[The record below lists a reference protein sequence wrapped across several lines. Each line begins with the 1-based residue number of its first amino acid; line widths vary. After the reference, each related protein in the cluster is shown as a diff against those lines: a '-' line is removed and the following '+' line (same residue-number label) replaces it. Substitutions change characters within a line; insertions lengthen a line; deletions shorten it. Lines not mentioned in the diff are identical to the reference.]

1 MVFFLQAIQD
11 DFVEMRK
18 TDHKSMTVEDFHT
31 LLNLVRYVYIMLFN
45 IRKVNYYCS

>member
-1 MVFFLQAIQD
+1 MLCECTSIRHCFLMQAIQD

-31 LLNLVRYVYIMLFN
+31 LLNVVR
-45 IRKVNYYCS
+45 

>member
-1 MVFFLQAIQD
+1 MFLFQAIQD

-31 LLNLVRYVYIMLFN
+31 LLNLVRYVYVILF
-45 IRKVNYYCS
+45 IFMKVYYYCS